1 MTRRPNPLTS
11 WANQAAT
18 LALLCA
24 GLCSCRSLPAGKSP
38 VSAEVIG
45 TPPRADAVQAAIE
58 PVEAVP
64 VEPVC
69 NTGELPLP
77 QGCASPWAPPG
88 IAGPWPHD
96 EYLLDG
102 GDRDAQVNVGARRE
116 IRGLELEDTVA
127 VYDTYHGTTC
137 IEPSNRVCLYAPRFA
152 AVRKVD
158 SLVQNLQNEQ
168 PIGVDAPVIAHLN
181 QEDQLATTT
190 VQPIQPVGHIATRQP
205 SLERVEEG
213 VLPAISRLPIMAIDG
228 GFATYENL
236 RVIRQG
242 VFEDA
247 EKAMLLESVQAAI
260 AWTHKQAV
268 QVTLDGRAAVDVT
281 GDQRAQATFRVDEPN
296 HPCLRVI
303 KIASKKTAKPGEIVD
318 FTIRF
323 DNTGDQAIKHVT
335 LVDNL
340 TTRLEYVPG
349 TAQSSRQA
357 EFNTEVNEGESLV
370 LRWEFTEPLP
380 AGAGGL
386 VRFHCRVR

>member
-1 MTRRPNPLTS
+1 
-11 WANQAAT
+11 
-18 LALLCA
+18 
-24 GLCSCRSLPAGKSP
+24 LPAGKSP
-38 VSAEVIG
+38 VGAEVIG

-102 GDRDAQVNVGARRE
+102 GDRDAQVNVGAQRE

-213 VLPAISRLPIMAIDG
+213 VLPAISRLPIMALDG

-247 EKAMLLESVQAAI
+247 EKALLLESVQAAI

-380 AGAGGL
+380 ASAGGL